1 MTDET
6 AELKAQISALQQRME
21 ELERKAKPSA
31 PFVSDYVPPSPNR
44 HLDRLSMPP
53 SAMADMVAAVPD
65 RMVADIVR
73 DLRSIG
79 TLSPAVSNAGAPKLR
94 GTGWRDA
101 TPLGPPPGVA
111 QADKLMDAA
120 DKADRVELA
129 QRLAKLEL
137 ARRAA
142 KKEPNAA

>member
-79 TLSPAVSNAGAPKLR
+79 TLSPAVSNAAVPKLP
-94 GTGWRDA
+94 GTGWREA

-111 QADKLMDAA
+111 QADRLMDAA

-129 QRLAKLEL
+129 QRLARQEL
-137 ARRAA
+137 ARREM
-142 KKEPNAA
+142 KK